1 MTSGDPA
8 RSPRRPVKTLK
19 VRGKKWALRFV
30 PNLGDSAGQ
39 CDYTGMV
46 IRIALG
52 QKPQDELD
60 TLVHEIIHAAYP
72 DLEESAVAQG
82 AEGVAEALWRLG
94 YRRGT

>member
-19 VRGKKWALRFV
+19 VRGKTWALRFV

-39 CDYTGMV
+39 CDYTQGV

-60 TLVHEIIHAAYP
+60 TVIHEILHAAYP

-82 AEGVAEALWRLG
+82 AQGVAEALWRLG

>member
-8 RSPRRPVKTLK
+8 RSPRRPVKTVK

-39 CDYTGMV
+39 CDYTQGV

-60 TLVHEIIHAAYP
+60 TLIHEILHAAYP
-72 DLEESAVAQG
+72 DICESGIAEG

>member
-8 RSPRRPVKTLK
+8 RSPRRTVKTLK
-19 VRGKKWALRFV
+19 VRGKKWGLRFV

-60 TLVHEIIHAAYP
+60 TLVHELLHAAYP
-72 DLEESAVAQG
+72 DLVESAI
-82 AEGVAEALWRLG
+82 AEGSLGVSEALWRLG